1 MKPDTYRVLQMAVRD
16 GAAIGYHRAFK
27 HDDEP
32 SEERIIDAIEQAVMA
47 QICEWF
53 RFEDL
58 Q

>member
-1 MKPDTYRVLQMAVRD
+1 MKPDTYRILEMAVRD
-16 GAAIGYHRAFK
+16 GAAIGYRRAFK